1 MVISVLN
8 YLSSQMTSVD
18 TGDTD
23 ISYINHSE
31 LIPASVM
38 WPTSHPATTRPD
50 HVIYISLCVT
60 QKGAGSSRLECFVRK
75 THIHTG
81 SAVKTRSC
89 AAAQIKKSSHMCKL
103 FLYQRFDLYEQHVLY
118 I

>member
-60 QKGAGSSRLECFVRK
+60 QKGAMVQADWNALFVK
-75 THIHTG
+75 H
-81 SAVKTRSC
+81 
-89 AAAQIKKSSHMCKL
+89 AQI
-103 FLYQRFDLYEQHVLY
+103 QEVQ
-118 I
+118 